1 MMYGFIRLIYWALII
16 YFIYLVWKFI
26 SRPKKKAPSQAQS
39 QTQAR
44 RLPQMMVKD
53 ETCNTYLPI
62 EEAIKETCQGKDY
75 YFCSRDCRQKFLDKK
90 KAES

>member
-26 SRPKKKAPSQAQS
+26 SRPKKKTPSQAQS

>member
-1 MMYGFIRLIYWALII
+1 MYGFIRLIYWALII

-26 SRPKKKAPSQAQS
+26 RRPNKKPPSQAQS
-39 QTQAR
+39 RTQAK

-62 EEAIKETCQGKDY
+62 EEAIKETYQGREY
-75 YFCSRDCRQKFLDKK
+75 YFCSGECRQKFLDGK
-90 KAES
+90 KASS

>member
-1 MMYGFIRLIYWALII
+1 MMYGFMRLVYWALII
-16 YFIYLVWKFI
+16 YFVYLVWKFI
-26 SRPKKKAPSQAQS
+26 RGPKKKPAAQPRDK
-39 QTQAR
+39 Q
-44 RLPQMMVKD
+44 LPQMMVKD

-62 EEAIKETCQGKDY
+62 EEAIKENCQGKDY